1 MRRLCLASHPLA
13 ASCAAI
19 SVFLAVVQMPARNA
33 PPALAAV
40 DHRNA
45 LPIILISVDT
55 LRADRLSCYGY
66 KRLST
71 SHIDR
76 IGAGGTIFSQVNSQV
91 PLTLPSHV
99 SLLTSTYPFV
109 NGVEDNGQ
117 QLAPNAVTL
126 ARVLKSRG
134 YRTAAFVGGF
144 VLDRRFGLDQG
155 FDLYDEPSN
164 PRSQGGKDP
173 GDIKRFGEDVTR
185 AATQWLDRSP
195 DQPFFL
201 FLHLYD
207 LHTPYTLPASEQRRG
222 VGYDAQLGY
231 VDKVLGEFWA
241 ALEQRHMISRALVV
255 FTGDHGESL
264 HDHGESTH
272 GYFVYQSTLRVPL
285 IIHWPAG
292 LPVFA
297 AQVAEPVSL
306 LDIAPTLLQIA
317 GIDRPARFQ
326 GHNLVSLLAGTAATK
341 SAASQEIYSE
351 SLYPHAHFGTAG
363 LRALRIGRHKY
374 IQAPR
379 PEFYDLVEDPGEEHN
394 LYETQ
399 KSMALAFRRR
409 LELLRARYASTS
421 TSRAA
426 EPRPEVI
433 AQLKSLGYLAG
444 TESHASTFDSGVDP
458 KDRIT
463 QYERYGRAIADAN
476 TGHLAASNA
485 TLEQLL
491 DQDPGMVDVR
501 LTLGLN
507 QQRLGRHAEAAGNF
521 KAVLKQVPSSAV
533 PHFNLAVSENALG
546 QQQDALKEL
555 EATLALAPNYLRA
568 EEMLASL
575 YLSNRDY
582 ERARSHLNHVMEVDP
597 ENYTANYNL
606 GVLDCLQGN
615 WQGGDRHLRAAIQSD
630 PSSAEAY
637 NTLGSLHLRRGD
649 LDTARAELI
658 EAIRLKPRFASAHY
672 NLGLVLRRQGKKEE
686 AAQEFHEALAADSSF
701 QLARE
706 ALEHP

>member
-1 MRRLCLASHPLA
+1 MLFSYRQMRRSWLASHRLA
-13 ASCAAI
+13 ASWAAI
-19 SVFLAVVQMPARNA
+19 AAFLAVVQMPGHNA
-33 PPALAAV
+33 QPALAAV
-40 DHRNA
+40 STADHRNP
-45 LPIILISVDT
+45 LSVILISVDT

-66 KRLST
+66 KRAST
-71 SHIDR
+71 PHIDR

-126 ARVLKSRG
+126 ARVLKSHG

-155 FDLYDEPSN
+155 FDVYEGPSD
-164 PRSQGGKDP
+164 PRSQPGKDP

-185 AATQWLDRSP
+185 AATQWLDRNA

-201 FLHLYD
+201 FVHLYD
-207 LHTPYTLPASEQRRG
+207 LHTPYTLPASEQRHG

-231 VDKVLGEFWA
+231 VDKVLGGFWA
-241 ALEQRHMISRALVV
+241 ALEQRHLINGALVV

-292 LPVFA
+292 LPGFA
-297 AQVAEPVSL
+297 TQLSEPVSL

-317 GIDRPARFQ
+317 GIDRPAQFQ
-326 GHNLVSLLAGTAATK
+326 GHNLVNLLTGTAAAKTGE
-341 SAASQEIYSE
+341 SEQIYSE

-399 KSMALAFRRR
+399 KSMALEFRRR
-409 LELLRARYASTS
+409 LELLRARYGSRT

-426 EPRPEVI
+426 EPSPEVI

-444 TESHASTFDSGVDP
+444 PKSHASTFESGVDP

-463 QYERYGRAIADAN
+463 EYEKYGRAIAEAN
-476 TGHLAASNA
+476 AGHLAASNA

-491 DQDPGMVDVR
+491 DKDPGMVDVR

-507 QQRLGRHAEAAGNF
+507 QQRLGRHEEAAGSF
-521 KAVLKQVPSSAV
+521 KAVLKQAPSSAV
-533 PHFNLAVSENALG
+533 AHFNLAVSENALG
-546 QQQDALKEL
+546 QQDDALKEWRL
-555 EATLALAPNYLRA
+555 PWLLPLTICAPKRCLR
-568 EEMLASL
+568 
-575 YLSNRDY
+575 
-582 ERARSHLNHVMEVDP
+582 
-597 ENYTANYNL
+597 T
-606 GVLDCLQGN
+606 C
-615 WQGGDRHLRAAIQSD
+615 IC
-630 PSSAEAY
+630 
-637 NTLGSLHLRRGD
+637 RRG
-649 LDTARAELI
+649 TTSVRA
-658 EAIRLKPRFASAHY
+658 PT
-672 NLGLVLRRQGKKEE
+672 
-686 AAQEFHEALAADSSF
+686 
-701 QLARE
+701 
-706 ALEHP
+706 